1 MVTPCF
7 IPNDDPNDNI
17 QDIGSGG
24 HLAGTQDTT
33 IGLGG
38 HLAGT
43 QGTTNLSQFPECS
56 DVYPSDIHLKK
67 NDINVQNKDTLDQA
81 ENQRVPA
88 TMVP

>member
-17 QDIGSGG
+17 QDIGLGG

-33 IGLGG
+33 IRSGG

-56 DVYPSDIHLKK
+56 DVYPSDIHLKRD
-67 NDINVQNKDTLDQA
+67 DINEHTLDQA